1 MIDLNPDQARK
12 ALTDELLTLDIS
24 EVTPEVGRPIE
35 DLIFTMLDQGMVK
48 EVSQAVLAAQKAWGT
63 VPATRTHRGDLRFI
77 PQINPFARFIHE
89 GNPKFLQSI
98 KDHFFGFT
106 GAGLT
111 LDMPESSYRVDA
123 QRRYQ
128 YTLTLSK
135 ALAHFQGDFPGF
147 SCTTKT
153 QFSQFCRLFAER
165 DIGDRASDF
174 TWTKNLDFDYTN
186 FHVWGDSSELNQYT
200 LSQNLVDS
208 AGFGKGFMH
217 RTEDEL
223 TTDLDPRLLVRQKV
237 LWASLTG
244 ASGVLHLVSLTRVHE
259 YHACTAAQKV
269 KFWWELMPKLIH
281 VLSKNLDLDP
291 LVVQKTLLIK
301 GLEINFGGVERQ
313 FEIAIPE
320 WLDVKNVLPLL
331 KGKQRESVAYRM
343 KMGEDEAAKNPSHL
357 SNLLEDDLNL

>member
-1 MIDLNPDQARK
+1 MTELNSVQARK
-12 ALTDELLTLDIS
+12 ALTDELMTLDFS
-24 EVTPEVGRPIE
+24 NVTPEIGKPIE
-35 DLIFTMLDQGMVK
+35 DLIFTMLDHGLVK
-48 EVSQAVLAAQKAWGT
+48 EVSQAVLEAQKAWGT
-63 VPATRTHRGDLRFI
+63 VPATRTARDNIRFI

-111 LDMPESSYRVDA
+111 LDMPEKSYRIDA

-128 YTLTLSK
+128 YTVSLSK

-165 DIGDRASDF
+165 DFGDRVSDF

-200 LSQNLVDS
+200 LSTNLVES
-208 AGFGKGFMH
+208 AGFGKGFMQKS
-217 RTEDEL
+217 EDEL
-223 TTDLDPRLLVRQKV
+223 TTDLDPRLLVRQKA

-244 ASGVLHLVSLTRVHE
+244 SSGVLHLNSLTRIHK
-259 YHACTAAQKV
+259 YHDVTAAQRV
-269 KFWWELMPKLIH
+269 KFWWELMPKLTH
-281 VLSKNLDLDP
+281 VFTKNLGLDP

-313 FEIAIPE
+313 FEISIPE

-343 KMGEDEAAKNPSHL
+343 KMGEDEAASNPSHL